1 MQVTEQGPDAGVY
14 RKSEQSATE
23 NPSTAKSRWWIWL
36 IVAVVIVGGVVLWQR
51 GGASPDAKAGGDA
64 ASRPVMVTTAAA
76 HQGDIGIYLNAL
88 GTVTPV
94 YTVTVTSRVQGEITQ
109 VYYHEG
115 QMVRK
120 GDPLIEIDPRP
131 YQAALT
137 QVEGQLAHDQAV
149 LNEAKID
156 LERYQQALNR
166 NAIAKQQ
173 FDDQQQ
179 VVLQDEGTVKNDEG
193 QLANA
198 KVNLEYTH
206 ITAPIAGRV
215 GLRLVDPGN
224 IVQANSTT
232 ALVVITQLQ
241 PITVIFS
248 IAEDQLAQIQQ
259 QLRKGKKLTVDAF
272 NREGSTKLASG
283 MLLTLDNVID
293 PTTGTLKLKAIFD
306 NDDNALFPSQFV
318 NVKLLVDTQHN
329 VTLIPT
335 PAIQRNAQGAFV
347 YVMKSDQTASMRT
360 ITPGTTDGSVTA
372 VQGLEPQ
379 EVVAVTGFD
388 KLLDGAESQ
397 YSRACEGIGGA
408 APGSS
413 PKPDRTTNPR
423 RRETPREAP
432 PEAKTEPRRSES
444 VSSIYFA
451 AGSDVAVDGGHLA
464 RGLRRL
470 SAIAGFG
477 AAGGRLPDHP
487 GGHVLSRRQSRRDG
501 FGRHRA
507 SGAAV
512 RPGPR
517 PQSDDFHEFRRELH
531 HCFAVF
537 PRTEHRRC
545 RTGSTSCH

>member
-1 MQVTEQGPDAGVY
+1 VTERQTVLTTEPE
-14 RKSEQSATE
+14 KSEQNTTTE
-23 NPSTAKSRWWIWL
+23 SSTRSKSHWWVWL
-36 IVAVVIVGGVVLWQR
+36 LVAVAILGGVAIWERR
-51 GGASPDAKAGGDA
+51 GTDSAAKAGGDP
-64 ASRPVMVTTAAA
+64 ASRPVLVATAAA
-76 HQGDIGIYLNAL
+76 HQGDIGVYLNAL

-156 LERYQQALNR
+156 LERYKQALDR

-173 FDDQQQ
+173 YDDQEQ

-198 KVNLEYTH
+198 KVNLVYTH

-248 IAEDQLAQIQQ
+248 IAEDSLSQIQQ
-259 QLRKGKKLTVDAF
+259 QLRKGKKLTVDVF
-272 NREGSTKLASG
+272 DREESNKLASG
-283 MLLTLDNVID
+283 TLLTLDNVID

-306 NDDNALFPSQFV
+306 NTDSSLFPSQFV
-318 NVKLLVDTQHN
+318 NARLLVDTQHN

-335 PAIQRNAQGAFV
+335 PAIQRNAMGAYV
-347 YVMKSDQTASMRT
+347 YVIKSDQTASIRT
-360 ITPGTTDGSVTA
+360 ITPGTTDGLVTS
-372 VQGLEPQ
+372 VQGIEPQ

-388 KLLDGAESQ
+388 KLLDGAKVTIRTPPS
-397 YSRACEGIGGA
+397 GGA
-408 APGSS
+408 TSSQGQHPTGQNNPNQPASSESRGGDASGGKKGSS
-413 PKPDRTTNPR
+413 
-423 RRETPREAP
+423 
-432 PEAKTEPRRSES
+432 S
-444 VSSIYFA
+444 
-451 AGSDVAVDGGHLA
+451 
-464 RGLRRL
+464 
-470 SAIAGFG
+470 
-477 AAGGRLPDHP
+477 
-487 GGHVLSRRQSRRDG
+487 Q
-501 FGRHRA
+501 
-507 SGAAV
+507 
-512 RPGPR
+512 
-517 PQSDDFHEFRRELH
+517 
-531 HCFAVF
+531 
-537 PRTEHRRC
+537 
-545 RTGSTSCH
+545 

>member
-1 MQVTEQGPDAGVY
+1 MTEQQADSGVS
-14 RKSEQSATE
+14 RESEQHTTE
-23 NPSTAKSRWWIWL
+23 NLTTHKSRWWIWL
-36 IVAVVIVGGVVLWQR
+36 IAAVVIVVIVVLWQR
-51 GGASPDAKAGGDA
+51 GGADSAAKAGGDP
-64 ASRPVMVTTAAA
+64 ASRPTMVTTAVAR
-76 HQGDIGIYLNAL
+76 QGDIGIYLNAL

-109 VYYHEG
+109 VYYREG

-149 LNEAKID
+149 LTEAKID

-198 KVNLEYTH
+198 KVNLIYTH

-248 IAEDQLAQIQQ
+248 IAEDSLSQIQL
-259 QLRKGKKLTVDAF
+259 QLRKGRKLTVDAF
-272 NREGSTKLASG
+272 DREASTKLASG
-283 MLLTLDNVID
+283 TLLTLDNVID

-306 NDDNALFPSQFV
+306 NSDSALFPSQFV
-318 NVKLLVDTQHN
+318 NVKLLVDTLHN
-329 VTLIPT
+329 ATLIPT
-335 PAIQRNAQGAFV
+335 PAIQRNAQGAFA
-347 YVMKSDQTASMRT
+347 YMIKSDQTASMRT

-372 VQGLEPQ
+372 VQGVEPQ

-388 KLLDGAESQ
+388 KLLDGAKVAI
-397 YSRACEGIGGA
+397 RAPANGSG
-408 APGSS
+408 GSS
-413 PKPDRTTNPR
+413 GQNQGQGHPHPTGQNN
-423 RRETPREAP
+423 ENQSAP
-432 PEAKTEPRRSES
+432 
-444 VSSIYFA
+444 
-451 AGSDVAVDGGHLA
+451 
-464 RGLRRL
+464 
-470 SAIAGFG
+470 
-477 AAGGRLPDHP
+477 
-487 GGHVLSRRQSRRDG
+487 
-501 FGRHRA
+501 
-507 SGAAV
+507 SGASN
-512 RPGPR
+512 GG
-517 PQSDDFHEFRRELH
+517 
-531 HCFAVF
+531 
-537 PRTEHRRC
+537 
-545 RTGSTSCH
+545 TGSGKNGASHQ

>member
-1 MQVTEQGPDAGVY
+1 MTEPVTSAGVSK
-14 RKSEQSATE
+14 KSEQYPTE
-23 NPSTAKSRWWIWL
+23 SSTTHKSRWWIWL
-36 IVAVVIVGGVVLWQR
+36 IVVVVILVIVAIWERR
-51 GGASPDAKAGGDA
+51 GGSSDAKAGGDA
-64 ASRPVMVTTAAA
+64 AARPVMVTTAVA

-149 LNEAKID
+149 LTEAKID
-156 LERYQQALNR
+156 LDRYQQALNR

-198 KVNLEYTH
+198 KVNLVYTH
-206 ITAPIAGRV
+206 ITSPIAGRV

-224 IVQANSTT
+224 IIQANSTT

-248 IAEDQLAQIQQ
+248 IAEDHLSQIQQ
-259 QLRKGKKLTVDAF
+259 QLLKGKKLTVDAF
-272 NREGSTKLASG
+272 DREGSTKLESG
-283 MLLTLDNVID
+283 TLLTLDNVID

-306 NDDNALFPSQFV
+306 NKDNALFASQFV
-318 NVKLLVDTQHN
+318 NIKLLVDTQHN

-347 YVMKSDQTASMRT
+347 YVIKSDQTASMRT

-372 VQGLEPQ
+372 VRGVEPQ
-379 EVVAVTGFD
+379 EVVAVNGFD
-388 KLLDGAESQ
+388 KLLDGAKVTIRTPAKGS
-397 YSRACEGIGGA
+397 GGA
-408 APGSS
+408 SGQQPQTGQDNHSAPSG
-413 PKPDRTTNPR
+413 T
-423 RRETPREAP
+423 
-432 PEAKTEPRRSES
+432 RS
-444 VSSIYFA
+444 
-451 AGSDVAVDGGHLA
+451 AG
-464 RGLRRL
+464 
-470 SAIAGFG
+470 
-477 AAGGRLPDHP
+477 
-487 GGHVLSRRQSRRDG
+487 
-501 FGRHRA
+501 A
-507 SGAAV
+507 SGGKNGAS
-512 RPGPR
+512 
-517 PQSDDFHEFRRELH
+517 PQ
-531 HCFAVF
+531 
-537 PRTEHRRC
+537 
-545 RTGSTSCH
+545 

>member
-1 MQVTEQGPDAGVY
+1 MTEQGPDSAVSK
-14 RKSEQSATE
+14 KSEHYATE
-23 NPSTAKSRWWIWL
+23 NSSTHKSRWWIWL
-36 IVAVVIVGGVVLWQR
+36 IVAVVIVGGVALWQR
-51 GGASPDAKAGGDA
+51 GGATSDAKAGGDA

-76 HQGDIGIYLNAL
+76 RQGDIGIYLNAL

-109 VYYHEG
+109 VYYREG

-156 LERYQQALNR
+156 LDRYQQALNR

-198 KVNLEYTH
+198 KVNLVYTH

-232 ALVVITQLQ
+232 SLVVITQLQ

-248 IAEDQLAQIQQ
+248 IAEDHLSQIQQ

-272 NREGSTKLASG
+272 DREASTKLASG
-283 MLLTLDNVID
+283 TLLTLDNVID

-306 NDDNALFPSQFV
+306 NSDSALFPSQFV
-318 NVKLLVDTQHN
+318 NVKLLVDTLHN
-329 VTLIPT
+329 ATLIPT

-347 YVMKSDQTASMRT
+347 YVIKSDQTASMRT

-372 VQGLEPQ
+372 VQGVEPQ
-379 EVVAVTGFD
+379 EVIAVNGFD
-388 KLLDGAESQ
+388 KLLDGAKVAIRTPTNGSGGSSGQGQGQPHQTGQHNENQSAP
-397 YSRACEGIGGA
+397 SGTRSGGA
-408 APGSS
+408 SGGKEGGSS
-413 PKPDRTTNPR
+413 R
-423 RRETPREAP
+423 
-432 PEAKTEPRRSES
+432 
-444 VSSIYFA
+444 
-451 AGSDVAVDGGHLA
+451 
-464 RGLRRL
+464 
-470 SAIAGFG
+470 
-477 AAGGRLPDHP
+477 
-487 GGHVLSRRQSRRDG
+487 
-501 FGRHRA
+501 
-507 SGAAV
+507 
-512 RPGPR
+512 
-517 PQSDDFHEFRRELH
+517 
-531 HCFAVF
+531 
-537 PRTEHRRC
+537 
-545 RTGSTSCH
+545 

>member
-1 MQVTEQGPDAGVY
+1 MTEQRPDADIS
-14 RKSEQSATE
+14 RESEQQITENSATHQ
-23 NPSTAKSRWWIWL
+23 SRWWIWL
-36 IVAVVIVGGVVLWQR
+36 IIAAAIVGGGWWWQR
-51 GGASPDAKAGGDA
+51 SGSNSAAKAGGDA

-94 YTVTVTSRVQGEITQ
+94 YTVTVTSRVQGQITQ

-120 GDPLIEIDPRP
+120 GDPLVEIDPRP

-149 LNEAKID
+149 LTEAKID

-198 KVNLEYTH
+198 KVNLVYTH
-206 ITAPIAGRV
+206 ITAPIEGRV

-224 IVQANSTT
+224 IVQANSST

-248 IAEDQLAQIQQ
+248 IAEDSLSQIQQ

-272 NREGSTKLASG
+272 DREGSTKLASG
-283 MLLTLDNVID
+283 TLLSLDNVID

-306 NDDNALFPSQFV
+306 NKDGALFASQFV
-318 NVKLLVDTQHN
+318 NVKLLVDTLQN

-335 PAIQRNAQGAFV
+335 PAIQRNAQGAYV
-347 YVMKSDQTASMRT
+347 YVIKSDQTASMRT
-360 ITPGTTDGSVTA
+360 ITPGTTDGSVTV

-379 EVVAVTGFD
+379 EVVAVNGFD
-388 KLLDGAESQ
+388 KILDGAKVTVRTPGKAS
-397 YSRACEGIGGA
+397 GGA
-408 APGSS
+408 SGQQAQTGPNNAKQPAP
-413 PKPDRTTNPR
+413 
-423 RRETPREAP
+423 
-432 PEAKTEPRRSES
+432 
-444 VSSIYFA
+444 
-451 AGSDVAVDGGHLA
+451 
-464 RGLRRL
+464 
-470 SAIAGFG
+470 
-477 AAGGRLPDHP
+477 
-487 GGHVLSRRQSRRDG
+487 
-501 FGRHRA
+501 
-507 SGAAV
+507 SGA
-512 RPGPR
+512 PSGG
-517 PQSDDFHEFRRELH
+517 
-531 HCFAVF
+531 
-537 PRTEHRRC
+537 
-545 RTGSTSCH
+545 TGGGTNGASHQ

>member
-1 MQVTEQGPDAGVY
+1 VQVTEQAPDLAVS
-14 RKSEQSATE
+14 RKSEDHSTE
-23 NPSTAKSRWWIWL
+23 NSTAPKSRWWIWL
-36 IVAVVIVGGVVLWQR
+36 IVAVVIVVIVVLWR
-51 GGASPDAKAGGDA
+51 RSAATSEAKAGGDA

-76 HQGDIGIYLNAL
+76 RQGDIGVYVHRI
-88 GTVTPV
+88 GMVTPV

-109 VYYHEG
+109 VYYREG
-115 QMVRK
+115 QMVQK
-120 GDPLIEIDPRP
+120 GDPLVEIDPRP

-149 LNEAKID
+149 LTEAKID

-248 IAEDQLAQIQQ
+248 PAEDELPQIQQ
-259 QLRKGKKLTVDAF
+259 QLLKGKKLAVDAF
-272 NREGSTKLASG
+272 DRDEDRKLASG
-283 MLLTLDNVID
+283 TLLTLDNVID
-293 PTTGTLKLKAIFD
+293 TSTGTLRLKAIFD
-306 NDDNALFPSQFV
+306 NKDNALFPSQFV
-318 NVKLLVDTQHN
+318 NVELLVETQHN

-347 YVMKSDQTASMRT
+347 YVIKGDQTASMRA
-360 ITPGTTDGSVTA
+360 ITLGTTDGSVTA

-379 EVVAVTGFD
+379 EVVAVNGFD
-388 KLLDGAESQ
+388 KLLDGAKVTV
-397 YSRACEGIGGA
+397 RAPTNASGGA
-408 APGSS
+408 SSQGQQHPTGQNNENQSAPSGTRSGVASGGKEGGSS
-413 PKPDRTTNPR
+413 R
-423 RRETPREAP
+423 
-432 PEAKTEPRRSES
+432 
-444 VSSIYFA
+444 
-451 AGSDVAVDGGHLA
+451 
-464 RGLRRL
+464 
-470 SAIAGFG
+470 
-477 AAGGRLPDHP
+477 
-487 GGHVLSRRQSRRDG
+487 
-501 FGRHRA
+501 
-507 SGAAV
+507 
-512 RPGPR
+512 
-517 PQSDDFHEFRRELH
+517 
-531 HCFAVF
+531 
-537 PRTEHRRC
+537 
-545 RTGSTSCH
+545 